1 MEEILYIPKL
11 LSPPVRDEFLPYLRM
26 ANQALRWGPGYGEG
40 GVGLAETPEGSCPHQ
55 GGKWT
60 SRWREASL
68 SASSLVPPSL
78 CLGCEYQGHYYES
91 QETFRLQEGG
101 RCIRCSCQVGSP
113 RLEPLVCLTL
123 EGLSPGVPPRP
134 ARSLVR
140 SRSARWPPAPCQ
152 TLAPSCAQVCGGE
165 GRNSCEGALLPVAG
179 DGGVCLHS
187 KGGSAKPTTPSR
199 VYSEAAVGKAKPG
212 PCSLRRGEMGRGVWV
227 AMVTA
232 PLLCSLCAQWRGV
245 CRGGPVGA

>member
-123 EGLSPGVPPRP
+123 EGLSPSVPPRP

-140 SRSARWPPAPCQ
+140 SRSARSPPAPCQ
-152 TLAPSCAQVCGGE
+152 TLAPSCAQVCGG
-165 GRNSCEGALLPVAG
+165 
-179 DGGVCLHS
+179 
-187 KGGSAKPTTPSR
+187 
-199 VYSEAAVGKAKPG
+199 
-212 PCSLRRGEMGRGVWV
+212 RGETAVKERCFQWLEMEGCAFTVRGEVLNPPPLPECIQRLLWGRQ
-227 AMVTA
+227 
-232 PLLCSLCAQWRGV
+232 SQ
-245 CRGGPVGA
+245 GPVV